1 MGIEMSGVAILNE
14 AGAEEASLRM
24 CCLSLRLKGSEGV
37 SRVNTFKGKGKQ
49 SEQVLR

>member
-1 MGIEMSGVAILNE
+1 MSGVAILNE

-24 CCLSLRLKGSEGV
+24 WRLSLRLKGSEGV